1 MINYQLTVSGR
12 VQGVGFRWSC
22 LRLAQQ
28 ISVAGLVKNLP
39 TGQVYIEVQGEPG
52 LVNDFI
58 KYVANGPTP
67 YTQVCDIQKV
77 AAPLKNYQSF
87 TIQR

>member
-28 ISVAGLVKNLP
+28 IGVAGLVKNLP

-58 KYVANGPTP
+58 KRVANGPTP
-67 YTQVCDIQKV
+67 YAQVCDVQKEK
-77 AAPLKNYQSF
+77 APLKNYQSF